1 MNANAILPKSKDEA
15 QPEAIIRAV
24 AHVWDMDAKKL
35 LGRSRGQP
43 EAFARQLAMA
53 LCYRMTHMSLIDVG
67 KVFDGR
73 DHGTVIHAGK
83 VVDKASSNKQIKT
96 LIKRVI
102 NQVNDEKQS
111 RVS

>member
-1 MNANAILPKSKDEA
+1 MNTANILPRKKETA
-15 QPEAIIRAV
+15 AAEAIIRAV
-24 AHVWDMDAKKL
+24 EHVWDMDAKIL
-35 LGRSRGQP
+35 LGRSRRQP

-53 LCYRMTHMSLIDVG
+53 LCYRMTHLSLMDVG
-67 KVFDGR
+67 AIFGGR

-102 NQVNDEKQS
+102 NQVNDEKQP